1 MEEKRL
7 WRKQKILNSGQKITY
22 GSSNNYFKNQAFGD
36 CSLLLCGRPD
46 RGFPLLTGWRVNI
59 TFGYIIPEK
68 RRKIIV
74 IVQMQFEKRNSVKMK
89 KIFGLA

>member
-22 GSSNNYFKNQAFGD
+22 GSSNNNFKKQAFGD

-46 RGFPLLTGWRVNI
+46 RGFLLLTGWRVNI

-68 RRKIIV
+68 K
-74 IVQMQFEKRNSVKMK
+74 KKNHCNSADAV
-89 KIFGLA
+89 